1 MQVMNLYKLVLNCK
15 SLKGKSTLICRGR
28 DEMPWLKAFLTIREK
43 TTLEC
48 WAEIS
53 KLSRTPR

>member
-1 MQVMNLYKLVLNCK
+1 M
-15 SLKGKSTLICRGR
+15 CRAR
-28 DEMPWLKAFLTIREK
+28 DEMPWLKAFLTNVQEK